1 MAKVWAIVPA
11 AGIGSRMAADR
22 PKQYLQIGDRT
33 IIQLTLER
41 LCACDEI
48 DSVVLGLC
56 VDDAWWPPLKFSH
69 PKLVAIVKGGKER
82 AHTVL
87 NGLKYITDNGGAQDG
102 VLVHDAVR
110 PCVRIADIQR
120 LLQIN
125 DENGAILAL
134 PINDTVKRASQSG
147 TIGETVSRDH
157 LWRAM
162 TPQYFPVRALQHSLN
177 ESIKQGHLATD
188 ESAAMERSGFQP
200 KLVACAADN
209 LKITHPDDL
218 PLAKTILDA
227 QSSQIGESR

>member
-1 MAKVWAIVPA
+1 MAKIWAIVPA

-22 PKQYLQIGDRT
+22 PKQYLRIGDQT
-33 IIQLTLER
+33 ILELTLAR
-41 LCACDEI
+41 LCACAEI
-48 DSVVLGLC
+48 DSVVLGLRTE
-56 VDDAWWPPLKFSH
+56 DGWWPTLQFSH
-69 PKLVAIVKGGKER
+69 PKLVATVEGGKER

-87 NGLKYITDNGGAQDG
+87 NGLEYIEKNGDSRDW

-110 PCVRIADIQR
+110 PCVRIDDIQR

-134 PINDTVKRASQSG
+134 PVSDTVKRANQSG
-147 TIGETVSRDH
+147 AIVETVTRDG

-162 TPQYFPVRALQHSLN
+162 TPQYFPVAALQQSLN
-177 ESIKQGHLATD
+177 VSIRQGHLATD
-188 ESAAMERSGFQP
+188 ESAAMERAGFQP

-218 PLAKTILDA
+218 PLAKMILDA
-227 QSSQIGESR
+227 QSSQLAAIQ